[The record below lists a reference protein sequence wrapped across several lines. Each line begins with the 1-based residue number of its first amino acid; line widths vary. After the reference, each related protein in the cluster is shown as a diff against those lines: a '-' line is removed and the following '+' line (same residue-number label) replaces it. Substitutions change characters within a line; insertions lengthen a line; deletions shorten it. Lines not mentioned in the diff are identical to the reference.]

1 MKTIDSNDGV
11 RQLMQN
17 MWLKHLCG
25 EKQDVDN
32 VYLVDFRNGEASDTH
47 MSLPIPNFS
56 ERTVGWYLQQVNFD
70 DILSQPR
77 FNWCIHGNTIVLYDA
92 FSYLRSIVPS
102 EVATSKT
109 FEVTGT
115 PDSGI
120 LGLEIKMDL
129 PENWLEFLNRR
140 AMVPDIALERWIGTL
155 LLHLTDN
162 GTKSIH
168 RFVTKE
174 SFFNKRKESSNPGLY
189 IKLNRIYNWLRKF
202 GLGFLLKRK
211 TERLLNQATLSIAS
225 GIDKST
231 LKKGLGEIYGKIIDA
246 KILVV
251 RDIRSY
257 GGSAYAFDAIHWALH
272 YYDSE
277 KSEPFDDCAVIINS
291 NFMKNQS
298 FDTIKK
304 HFATENMFWIS
315 NEYDGIDLTFIRYN
329 PK

>member
-1 MKTIDSNDGV
+1 MKTIDSTDGV

-25 EKQDVDN
+25 EKQDADN
-32 VYLVDFRNGEASDTH
+32 VYLVDFKNGEASDTH
-47 MSLPIPNFS
+47 ATLPMPSFL

-92 FSYLRSIVPS
+92 FSYLRSIFPS

-109 FEVTGT
+109 FEVSGT

-140 AMVPDIALERWIGTL
+140 AMVPDISPERWIGAL

-162 GTKSIH
+162 GVKSIH

-174 SFFNKRKESSNPGLY
+174 SFFDKRNGSCNPGLY
-189 IKLNRIYNWLRKF
+189 IKLNRIHNWLCKF

-211 TERLLNQATLSIAS
+211 IECLLNEVTLSIAS

-231 LKKGLGEIYGKIIDA
+231 LKKELGEIYDKIIDA
-246 KILVV
+246 RKLVV

-257 GGSAYAFDAIHWALH
+257 GGPAHAFDAIHWALH
-272 YYDSE
+272 CYDSE
-277 KSEPFDDCAVIINS
+277 KSEPFDDCALIINS
-291 NFMKNQS
+291 NYMKNQS
-298 FDTIKK
+298 LDTIKK
-304 HFATENMFWIS
+304 HFATDKVFWIS
-315 NEYDGIDLTFIRYN
+315 NEYDGIELCFIRYN
-329 PK
+329 SK